1 MLYLNRVKGVILMI
15 YQCYSCN
22 KTSFEVNC
30 PWCSGGVSTSTN
42 GWGTK
47 NPPLITSE
55 QMIPLNP
62 SFYPEFQYQSKG
74 ILKDLFGKKKEQ
86 SQLNQLLQDVLDKY
100 SSFKDPY
107 FTNFI
112 YTAKFSHD
120 NKSDNDFSSDNNTY
134 SDFVLFR
141 EVLVRKGFNELE
153 QLPML
158 LDKLLLTTSFNAL
171 FSGFAKEVKRHI
183 KPTLTDSLKSWIE
196 EAGTTFRADLSL
208 FLYFIWKNN
217 AQFSSVEF
225 NGNAETTPGIP
236 LVSFEDIKKY
246 LSACENIHFDILVER
261 LAARLEHFNPNK
273 FVTMYLVD
281 AMDGFQFEDFLVKIF
296 QTIGYDVKETKRTQD
311 QGADLFVTRFGKS
324 IVIQAKNYSGSVGNS
339 AVQQAI
345 SAKTFYA
352 CDEAM
357 VVTNSYFTK
366 SAKELAESAM
376 VRLVDR
382 SELQKYLDDYNQKI
396 IEDFQS
402 NPT

>member
-1 MLYLNRVKGVILMI
+1 MI

-30 PWCSGGVSTSTN
+30 PWCSSGVITTTNAWETKTSLASTSE
-42 GWGTK
+42 
-47 NPPLITSE
+47 L
-55 QMIPLNP
+55 MIPLNP

-74 ILKDLFGKKKEQ
+74 ILKDFFGKKKEQ
-86 SQLNQLLQDVLDKY
+86 SHLNQLLQDVLDKY
-100 SSFKDPY
+100 SKFKDPY

-112 YTAKFSHD
+112 YTAKLSHD
-120 NKSDNDFSSDNNTY
+120 KKSESDFSEDKSTY

-171 FSGFAKEVKRHI
+171 YHGFSQEVKRHI
-183 KPTLTDSLKSWIE
+183 KPTFTESLKSWIE
-196 EAGTTFRADLSL
+196 EAGTTFRSDLSL
-208 FLYFIWKNN
+208 FLYYLWNN
-217 AQFSSVEF
+217 KFSYPSVNLNES
-225 NGNAETTPGIP
+225 AETTPGLP
-236 LVSFEDIKKY
+236 LVSFDDIKKY
-246 LSACENIHFDILVER
+246 LSVCENIHFDILVDR
-261 LAARLEHFNPNK
+261 LATRLEHFNPNK

-311 QGADLFVTRFGKS
+311 QGADLFVTRFGRNM
-324 IVIQAKNYSGSVGNS
+324 VIQAKNYSGSVGNS
-339 AVQQAI
+339 AVQQVI
-345 SAKTFYA
+345 SAKTFYS
-352 CDEAM
+352 CDDAM

-366 SAKELAESAM
+366 SAKELAESAR

-382 SELQKYLDDYNQKI
+382 SELQNYLDDYNQKI

-402 NPT
+402 TSS

>member
-1 MLYLNRVKGVILMI
+1 MI

-30 PWCSGGVSTSTN
+30 PWCSGGVSAATN

-47 NPPLITSE
+47 NPQPVTSE

-112 YTAKFSHD
+112 YTAKFSHE
-120 NKSDNDFSSDNNTY
+120 NKSDSDFSTDNNTY

-171 FSGFAKEVKRHI
+171 YSGFAKEVKRHI
-183 KPTLTDSLKSWIE
+183 KSTLTESLKSWIE

-217 AQFSSVEF
+217 VQFSSIEF
-225 NGNAETTPGIP
+225 NGSAETTPGSP

-246 LSACENIHFDILVER
+246 LSVCENIHFDILVER
-261 LAARLEHFNPNK
+261 LATRLEHFNPNK

-296 QTIGYDVKETKRTQD
+296 QTIGYDVKETRRTQD

-324 IVIQAKNYSGSVGNS
+324 MVIQAKNYSGSVGNS

-376 VRLVDR
+376 VRLIDR
-382 SELQKYLDDYNQKI
+382 NELQKYLDDYNQKI

-402 NPT
+402 NPNQ

>member
-1 MLYLNRVKGVILMI
+1 MI
-15 YQCYSCN
+15 YQCNSCN

-30 PWCSGGVSTSTN
+30 PWCSSVMPATVSPWDTRATPASD
-42 GWGTK
+42 
-47 NPPLITSE
+47 IQ
-55 QMIPLNP
+55 QMTPLNP

-74 ILKDLFGKKKEQ
+74 MLKDLFGKKKEQ
-86 SQLNQLLQDVLDKY
+86 SQLNQLLENVLEKY

-112 YTAKFSHD
+112 YTSRFSHD
-120 NKSDNDFSSDNNTY
+120 KNSERNYSEDNGVY
-134 SDFVLFR
+134 SELSLFR

-171 FSGFAKEVKRHI
+171 YYGFAKEVKRHI
-183 KPTLTDSLKSWIE
+183 KSTFTESLKSWIE

-208 FLYFIWKNN
+208 FLFYLWSNKVKL
-217 AQFSSVEF
+217 SSIEF
-225 NGNAETTPGIP
+225 NENAETTPGVP
-236 LVSFEDIKKY
+236 LVSFDNIKKY
-246 LSACENIHFDILVER
+246 LSACENIHFDILVDR
-261 LAARLEHFNPNK
+261 LATRLEHFNPNK

-296 QTIGYDVKETKRTQD
+296 QTMGYDVKETKRTQD
-311 QGADLFVTRFGKS
+311 QGADLFVTRFDKNM
-324 IVIQAKNYSGSVGNS
+324 VIQAKNYSGSVGNS
-339 AVQQAI
+339 AVQQVI
-345 SAKTFYA
+345 SAKTFYG

-366 SAKELAESAM
+366 SAKELADSAM
-376 VRLVDR
+376 VRLIDR
-382 SELQKYLDDYNQKI
+382 DELQNYLDDYNQKI

-402 NPT
+402 NP

>member
-1 MLYLNRVKGVILMI
+1 MI